1 MEGNDFTELLLE
13 TAFLWQEI
21 SVGDRVML
29 DADLYD
35 EHAVKLKRNHPY
47 QVVAKLEANPLEKSL
62 LVVESDLTG
71 ELVQVH
77 PALICSYQS
86 ALTPFTLS

>member
-29 DADLYD
+29 DADLCDAY
-35 EHAVKLKRNHPY
+35 AVQLKRNHPY
-47 QVVAKLEANPLEKSL
+47 QVVAKLEADPLEKSV
-62 LVVESDLTG
+62 LVVESDYTG
-71 ELVQVH
+71 ELVQIH
-77 PALICSYQS
+77 PSLICSYQS
-86 ALTPFTLS
+86 AVTPVILS